1 MARTSEFDPVVVDS
15 ALSLDRLAELLAMAR
30 ESAKLDYKLM
40 YDASDRNS
48 RVRLSKHILAMAN
61 TAGGYLVLGASDNG
75 GRVGLTPEIVERLDE
90 ADLRHQIG
98 TFSTVPISLFL
109 ANRLELGGKIFAL
122 VCVLPLSDRIAVA
135 ADDGSIVTSG
145 RPSTLF
151 RQGDVLVR
159 HGSASERW
167 NQDDADWIAERIVRA
182 RKDQWLRDFAGDFK
196 RLVELSGGGAQPI
209 DASTLKSPPEAFA
222 KLIQALLRSK
232 NG

>member
-109 ANRLELGGKIFAL
+109 ANG
-122 VCVLPLSDRIAVA
+122 
-135 ADDGSIVTSG
+135 
-145 RPSTLF
+145 
-151 RQGDVLVR
+151 
-159 HGSASERW
+159 
-167 NQDDADWIAERIVRA
+167 
-182 RKDQWLRDFAGDFK
+182 
-196 RLVELSGGGAQPI
+196 
-209 DASTLKSPPEAFA
+209 
-222 KLIQALLRSK
+222 
-232 NG
+232 